1 MTPIRLL
8 LVDDHALVRKGLAA
22 LLAADSAFC
31 VVGEARD
38 GGEAVKKTL
47 ELKPD
52 LVLMD
57 INMPGMGGL
66 EATRRISKAVP
77 STKVVILTISEEDQ
91 DLFDAIKSGASGYLL
106 KKVQPE
112 ELSSMLKGV
121 LRGEAPISRLTAGR
135 ILAEF
140 AVREHRPESAESGAD
155 VWEEELSRR
164 ETEVLR
170 LVVEGLT
177 NKEIGAKLGVEPTTV
192 KNHLKNILGKLHL
205 RNRVQAAAFALQKG
219 LFPQLPGRTKPGSA
233 SS

>member
-22 LLAADSAFC
+22 LLADDSAFR
-31 VVGEARD
+31 VIGEARD
-38 GGEAVKKTL
+38 GGEAVRKAM

-52 LVLMD
+52 LILMD

-66 EATRRISKAVP
+66 EATRRISKALP

-106 KKVQPE
+106 KKVQPD

-121 LRGEAPISRLTAGR
+121 LRGEAPISRFTAGR

-140 AVREHRPESAESGAD
+140 AVRDHRPESGAD
-155 VWEEELSRR
+155 IWEEELSRR
-164 ETEVLR
+164 ESEVLR
-170 LVVEGLT
+170 LVIDRATPPPDNGYC
-177 NKEIGAKLGVEPTTV
+177 P
-192 KNHLKNILGKLHL
+192 
-205 RNRVQAAAFALQKG
+205 KG
-219 LFPQLPGRTKPGSA
+219 LVDL
-233 SS
+233 